1 MIALGWVSA
10 VVAYLDVAATTRVE
24 PRVADVVLHWMTE
37 DFGNAGSRTHEYGAR
52 AKKAV
57 QEARAFLAGTVD
69 VRTEEVIFT
78 SGATESNNIALL
90 GMAPYGE
97 KHSRKHI
104 ITSAIEHKA
113 VIEPLLHL
121 HEKRGFE
128 VDFLEPGPSGRISA
142 EAVMEKLRP
151 DTLLVSLMHVNNE
164 TGVIQPVAELA
175 EKLQKTPTYL
185 HVDAAQGYAKVP
197 EDLKA
202 PIDLTSI
209 SGHKIGAPKGI
220 GALVTRRRGWD
231 KVPLEPIM
239 FGGGQE
245 RKLRPGTLPVP
256 LIMGLYEAAKVFR
269 ENRSRWER
277 DAKEMRER
285 LLAALGKTRFQING
299 DADHAVP
306 HILNVT
312 FDGLNAEALIVRI
325 KDQVAVATGSAC
337 TSASYTPSH
346 VLTAMGL
353 PGEVATNGIRL
364 SWFPGQISDFDPNGL
379 AETIA
384 YMQPEAP

>member
-1 MIALGWVSA
+1 MST
-10 VVAYLDVAATTRVE
+10 VVAYLDAAATTRVD

-57 QEARAFLAGTVD
+57 QEARAFLAATVAAKP
-69 VRTEEVIFT
+69 EEVIFT

-90 GMAPYGE
+90 GIAPHGE
-97 KHSRKHI
+97 KAGRRHI

-113 VIEPLLHL
+113 VLEPLLHL
-121 HEKRGFE
+121 QETRGFE
-128 VDFLEPGPSGRISA
+128 VDVLEPGPSGRITTD
-142 EAVMEKLRP
+142 AVLERLRP

-164 TGVIQPVAELA
+164 TGVIQPVAEIA
-175 EKLQKTPTYL
+175 EKLQQTDTYL
-185 HVDAAQGYAKVP
+185 HVDAAQGYGKLP
-197 EDLKA
+197 GDLKA
-202 PIDLTSI
+202 PIDLISI

-220 GALVTRRRGWD
+220 GALVTRRRGWNRI
-231 KVPLEPIM
+231 PLEPIM

-245 RKLRPGTLPVP
+245 RKLRPGTLPVA
-256 LIMGLYEAAKVFR
+256 LIMGLYEAAKIFQ
-269 ENRSRWER
+269 ENRQNWER
-277 DAKEMRER
+277 DALAVRER
-285 LLAALGKTRFQING
+285 FLAVLGKARFHING
-299 DADHAVP
+299 DIEHAVP

-325 KDQVAVATGSAC
+325 KDLAAVATGSAC

-353 PGEVATNGIRL
+353 PQDVASNGLRF
-364 SWFPGQISDFDPNGL
+364 SWFPAQVADFDPTEL
-379 AETIA
+379 AETIIR
-384 YMQPEAP
+384 MQPEATDS

>member
-1 MIALGWVSA
+1 MSKKWVA
-10 VVAYLDVAATTRVE
+10 DLVAYLDVAATTRVD

-37 DFGNAGSRTHEYGAR
+37 DFGNAGSRTHEYGTR
-52 AKKAV
+52 AKRAV
-57 QEARAFLAGTVD
+57 KEARMFLAGTVGAK
-69 VRTEEVIFT
+69 VEEVIFT

-90 GMAPYGE
+90 GIAPYGE
-97 KHSRKHI
+97 KHQRRHI

-113 VIEPLLHL
+113 VVEPLLHL
-121 HEKRGFE
+121 QSKGFE
-128 VDFLEPGPSGRISA
+128 VDFLEPGPSGRITT
-142 EAVMEKLRP
+142 EAVLEKLRP

-175 EKLQKTPTYL
+175 EKLRETPTYF
-185 HVDAAQGYAKVP
+185 HVDAAQGYGKLP

-202 PIDLTSI
+202 PIDLISI
-209 SGHKIGAPKGI
+209 SGHKVGAPKGV

-231 KVPLEPIM
+231 KMPLEPIM

-256 LIMGLYEAAKVFR
+256 LIMGFYEAAEIFQETR
-269 ENRSRWER
+269 ENWER
-277 DAKEMRER
+277 EARDMRER
-285 LLAALGKTRFQING
+285 ILTALGKTRFKVNG
-299 DADHAVP
+299 DADHSVP

-312 FDGLNAEALIVRI
+312 FDGLNAEALIVRL
-325 KDQVAVATGSAC
+325 KSQVAVATGSAC

-353 PGEVATNGIRL
+353 PEDVAANGLRF
-364 SWFPGQISDFDPNGL
+364 SWFPSQVLDFDPEEL
-379 AETIA
+379 AEIVA
-384 YMQPEAP
+384 RMQPDAS

>member
-1 MIALGWVSA
+1 MAV
-10 VVAYLDVAATTRVE
+10 VVAYLDVAATTRVDS
-24 PRVADVVLHWMTE
+24 RVADVVLHWMTE
-37 DFGNAGSRTHEYGAR
+37 DFGNAGSRTHEYGTR

-57 QEARAFLAGTVD
+57 QEARAFLASTVGAK
-69 VRTEEVIFT
+69 TEELIFT

-90 GMAPYGE
+90 GIAPHGE
-97 KHSRKHI
+97 KHQRRHI

-121 HEKRGFE
+121 QDRGFE
-128 VDFLEPGPSGRISA
+128 IDFLEPGPSGRIST
-142 EAVMEKLRP
+142 EAVLERLRP

-164 TGVIQPVAELA
+164 TGIIQPVAELA
-175 EKLQKTPTYL
+175 EELRKTPTL
-185 HVDAAQGYAKVP
+185 FHVDAAQGYGKIP
-197 EDLKA
+197 QDLTA
-202 PIDLTSI
+202 PIDMISI
-209 SGHKIGAPKGI
+209 SGHKIGAPKGV

-231 KVPLEPIM
+231 RVPLEPIM

-269 ENRSRWER
+269 EGQARWER
-277 DAKEMRER
+277 DALAMRER
-285 LLAALGKTRFQING
+285 MLAAFDGTRFHING
-299 DADHAVP
+299 DPAHSVP

-312 FDGLNAEALIVRI
+312 FEGLNAEALIVRL
-325 KDQVAVATGSAC
+325 KEQVAVATGSAC

-353 PGEVATNGIRL
+353 PEELATNGLRF
-364 SWFPGQISDFDPNGL
+364 SWFPSQIADFDPGEI
-379 AETIA
+379 AATIA
-384 YMQPEAP
+384 RMQPAPSA

>member
-1 MIALGWVSA
+1 MAV
-10 VVAYLDVAATTRVE
+10 VVAYLDVAATTRVD
-24 PRVADVVLHWMTE
+24 PRVADVVRHWMTE
-37 DFGNAGSRTHEYGAR
+37 EFGNAGSRTHEYGAR

-57 QEARAFLAGTVD
+57 QEARAYLAGSVGAK
-69 VRTEEVIFT
+69 TEEVIFT

-97 KHSRKHI
+97 KSERRHI

-113 VIEPLLHL
+113 VLEPLQHL
-121 HEKRGFE
+121 QSRGFE
-128 VDFLEPGPSGRISA
+128 VDFLEPGASGRIET
-142 EAVMEKLRP
+142 EAVLARLRP

-175 EKLQKTPTYL
+175 EKLCETPTFL
-185 HVDAAQGYAKVP
+185 HVDAAQGYGKVP
-197 EDLKA
+197 QDLKA
-202 PIDLTSI
+202 PIDMISI
-209 SGHKIGAPKGI
+209 SGHKIGAPKGV

-256 LIMGLYEAAKVFR
+256 LIMGLYEAARIFN
-269 ENRSRWER
+269 EGQARWKR
-277 DAKEMRER
+277 DALAIRER
-285 LLAALGKTRFQING
+285 MLTALGKTRFRING
-299 DADHAVP
+299 DADRTVP

-312 FDGLNAEALIVRI
+312 FDGLNAEALIVRL
-325 KDQVAVATGSAC
+325 KSQVAVATGSAC
-337 TSASYTPSH
+337 TSAAYTPSH

-353 PGEVATNGIRL
+353 PEEVATNGLRF
-364 SWFPGQISDFDPNGL
+364 SWFPSQIADFDPEDV
-379 AETIA
+379 AATIA
-384 YMQPEAP
+384 RMQPDAV

>member
-1 MIALGWVSA
+1 MSA

-57 QEARAFLAGTVD
+57 QEARAFLAGTVG

-97 KHSRKHI
+97 KHGRKHI

-121 HEKRGFE
+121 QEKQGFE
-128 VDFLEPGPSGRISA
+128 VDFLEPGLSGRIST
-142 EAVMEKLRP
+142 EAVLEKLRP

-175 EKLQKTPTYL
+175 EKLQRTPTYL

-256 LIMGLYEAAKVFR
+256 LIMGLYEAAKVFQ

-353 PGEVATNGIRL
+353 PEEVATNGLRF
-364 SWFPGQISDFDPNGL
+364 SWFPGQVSGFDPDGL

-384 YMQPEAP
+384 YMQPDAP

>member
-1 MIALGWVSA
+1 MSA
-10 VVAYLDVAATTRVE
+10 VVVYLDVAATTRVE
-24 PRVADVVLHWMTE
+24 PRVAAMVLHWMTE

-52 AKKAV
+52 AKKGV
-57 QEARAFLAGTVD
+57 HEARAFIARTVGAK
-69 VRTEEVIFT
+69 TEEVIFT

-90 GMAPYGE
+90 GLAAHGQ
-97 KHSRKHI
+97 KSGRRHI

-121 HEKRGFE
+121 QSRGFE
-128 VDFLEPGPSGRISA
+128 VEFLKPGPSGRLS
-142 EAVMEKLRP
+142 MESVLERLRD

-175 EKLQKTPTYL
+175 HELRKTQTFL
-185 HVDAAQGYAKVP
+185 HVDAAQGYGKVP

-202 PIDLTSI
+202 PVDLMSI

-220 GALVTRRRGWD
+220 GALVVRRRGWD
-231 KVPLEPIM
+231 KIPLEPIM

-256 LIMGLYEAAKVFR
+256 LIMGLYEAAKIFQEGR
-269 ENRSRWER
+269 ERWER
-277 DAKEMRER
+277 EATDMRER
-285 LLAALGKTRFQING
+285 MLAALGKTRFRING
-299 DADHAVP
+299 DEGHSVP

-312 FDGLNAEALIVRI
+312 FDGLNAEALIVRL
-325 KDQVAVATGSAC
+325 KDQVAIATGSAC

-346 VLTAMGL
+346 VLMAMGL
-353 PGEVATNGIRL
+353 PEDVATNGLRF
-364 SWFPGQISDFDPNGL
+364 SWFPGQVTDFGPEEL

-384 YMQPEAP
+384 RMQPEG

>member
-1 MIALGWVSA
+1 MSA

-57 QEARAFLAGTVD
+57 QEARAFLAGTVG

-97 KHSRKHI
+97 KHGRKHI

-121 HEKRGFE
+121 QEKQGFE
-128 VDFLEPGPSGRISA
+128 VDFLEPGLSGRIST
-142 EAVMEKLRP
+142 EAVLEKLRP

-175 EKLQKTPTYL
+175 EKLQRTPTYL

-202 PIDLTSI
+202 PIDLISI

-256 LIMGLYEAAKVFR
+256 LIMGLYEAAKVFQ

-353 PGEVATNGIRL
+353 PEEVATNGLRF
-364 SWFPGQISDFDPNGL
+364 SWFPGQVSGFDPDGL

-384 YMQPEAP
+384 YMQPDAP